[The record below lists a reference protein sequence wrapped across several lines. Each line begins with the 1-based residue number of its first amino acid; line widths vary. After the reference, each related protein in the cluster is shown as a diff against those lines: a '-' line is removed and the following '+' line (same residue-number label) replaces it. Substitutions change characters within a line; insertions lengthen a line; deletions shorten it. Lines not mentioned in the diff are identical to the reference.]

1 MYSYGLL
8 ETGCYYLVQ
17 EEQDGGIE
25 LIKVTVETD
34 HCMYVFKY
42 RDELIT
48 EWRRKADG
56 IYDIIECLSDEKV
69 EAWEKQYNNNNEESY
84 YEEDEE

>member
-8 ETGCYYLVQ
+8 EPGCYYLVQ
-17 EEQDGGIE
+17 EEFDSIIE

-34 HCMYVFKY
+34 HCMYIFKY
-42 RDELIT
+42 GDELIT
-48 EWRRKADG
+48 EWRKKADP

-69 EAWEKQYNNNNEESY
+69 ETWQKQYNNNEESY
-84 YEEDEE
+84 YEEDDE